1 MRAEKLERLRAD
13 FKNLLPSIA
22 EVEKQIQGLEREAD
36 SEKEMRYLA
45 RLLYA
50 GQIVEQCGL
59 LYSFNEQTLTELLI
73 TNKSALQKPPNGM
86 EVDNLCEGFP
96 STSFRKN

>member
-22 EVEKQIQGLEREAD
+22 EVEKQIQGLERDAG

-50 GQIVEQCGL
+50 GQIIEQCGL
-59 LYSFNEQTLTELLI
+59 LYSFNEQALTELLI
-73 TNKSALQKPPNGM
+73 ANKSALLKPNDQM
-86 EVDNLCEGFP
+86 EVDNAC
-96 STSFRKN
+96 